1 MSTLTLSFNE
11 MNWGSATR
19 AYTKSVRQL
28 KPKRFM
34 KIMKMAMSF
43 LETSNTTPQQDV
55 LLSMD
60 VDSNDIRANL
70 VNLGDDDDDD
80 ESSRGSSAE

>member
-1 MSTLTLSFNE
+1 
-11 MNWGSATR
+11 
-19 AYTKSVRQL
+19 
-28 KPKRFM
+28 
-34 KIMKMAMSF
+34 MKMAMSF

-70 VNLGDDDDDD
+70 VNLCDDDDDDDDD
-80 ESSRGSSAE
+80 ESSRGSGAE